1 MEEALLS
8 DKVPHEW
15 GEVSEE
21 KIWSN
26 LEYFLKAVIPV
37 AEKAGVRSNRGRRS
51 LARAC
56 P

>member
-26 LEYFLKAVIPV
+26 LEYFLKAVQPYSRHGNPINV
-37 AEKAGVRSNRGRRS
+37 ALRRPFHK
-51 LARAC
+51 C
-56 P
+56 VD